1 MTRPPPK
8 GTRFPSRIEK
18 EIDELIKRGEFE
30 GYSDFIHTA
39 VTHYLYY
46 REVREMKEILMGK
59 EGLALLR
66 EIIHDEV
73 QERKQRT

>member
-1 MTRPPPK
+1 MPRPPPI
-8 GTRFPSRIEK
+8 GVRLSRREEKRIDDLIE
-18 EIDELIKRGEFE
+18 RGEYE
-30 GYSDFIHTA
+30 GRGDFLHAA

-46 REVREMKEILMGK
+46 LEVCEMKRILMGE